1 MRVTRLFLMMLVT
14 TICAAGFAQSNEGST
29 EPAAPVTIPV
39 CPTLPETIDAAV
51 RAALDQYCASV
62 AAAWKAAVDRAVVAA
77 AAATERDV
85 QPQLA
90 AARAAH
96 RSCTL
101 EGAILG
107 AGLTFATTLLLH
119 GTE

>member
-1 MRVTRLFLMMLVT
+1 MKVTRVFLTMLAMLG
-14 TICAAGFAQSNEGST
+14 CAPSYAQSNAATT
-29 EPAAPVTIPV
+29 EPAPVTIPA
-39 CPTLPETIDAAV
+39 CPTLPEGIDDAIK
-51 RAALDQYCASV
+51 AALDQYCASV
-62 AAAWKAAVDRAVVAA
+62 AAAWKVAVDRAVVAA